1 MEHNIT
7 FEELWQR
14 EEQQGLVQR
23 MQHDYPR
30 WQRQRKR
37 RLAAVA
43 AVAVLVVAVIS
54 PFTFHLSPSKGYD
67 AIACNRSGI
76 AEDHW
81 AKVAANI
88 LIMNSEI

>member
-1 MEHNIT
+1 MT
-7 FEELWQR
+7 FDSIWEQEER
-14 EEQQGLVQR
+14 QGLVQR

-67 AIACNRSGI
+67 AVCCNRSGI
-76 AEDHW
+76 ADSHW
-81 AKVAANI
+81 ADIAANI
-88 LIMNSEI
+88 LTTEIL